1 MYRDAPLTVSV
12 SVSVSLSLSSNLDDG
27 EDGRRQ
33 LHAGRHVCVERSA
46 AGGWG
51 EGGGEDEEQSHR
63 GE

>member
-33 LHAGRHVCVERSA
+33 LHTGRHVCVERSA
-46 AGGWG
+46 AGG
-51 EGGGEDEEQSHR
+51 
-63 GE
+63 